1 MKSPKKQHTEEEP
14 IEATMCGIS
23 HWYKAKFEKLGWMIL
38 AKEHGYTDKVE
49 EYKNSLKRLEEAIK
63 HRMKHMVDPDKK
75 MDLQIMLKNLKIL
88 MKHVKSDRL

>member
-1 MKSPKKQHTEEEP
+1 
-14 IEATMCGIS
+14 
-23 HWYKAKFEKLGWMIL
+23 MIL

-49 EYKNSLKRLEEAIK
+49 EYKNSLKRLEEANK

>member
-1 MKSPKKQHTEEEP
+1 
-14 IEATMCGIS
+14 MCGIS